1 MSIWVAIKTRA
12 NSTIMSNRRCI
23 IVESGKLDKKDI
35 ALCGYTLKSMDRYKF
50 CKFGVLR
57 KYLMCWHAYRF
68 KAVASRRNNS
78 FFSQLSQGVSTMTS
92 YTKKTIV
99 IAMIAAMAIP
109 SLATASR
116 FRGANAGT
124 GTYMVDTDG
133 DGIGDTRP
141 ERGTGMGAGA
151 ENFVDL
157 DNDGVC
163 DTYAAGGEQ
172 LLDGSGRPDWAGQ
185 GQGRMQR

>member
-1 MSIWVAIKTRA
+1 
-12 NSTIMSNRRCI
+12 
-23 IVESGKLDKKDI
+23 
-35 ALCGYTLKSMDRYKF
+35 
-50 CKFGVLR
+50 
-57 KYLMCWHAYRF
+57 
-68 KAVASRRNNS
+68 
-78 FFSQLSQGVSTMTS
+78 MTS
-92 YTKKTIV
+92 YTRKTIV

-116 FRGANAGT
+116 FRGADAGT
-124 GTYMVDTDG
+124 GIYMVDTDG

-163 DTYAAGGEQ
+163 DTYAEGGEQ
-172 LLDGSGRPDWAGQ
+172 LLDGSQADIALCVLFVPGQ
-185 GQGRMQR
+185 SHNRFDPAVLCSKADI